1 MLENRKKIAQT
12 IAMAE
17 VGAVS
22 TVIVAATAAA
32 GSRQDRAVQINGDE
46 LRGSRSSF
54 ISSAPLVKC
63 QQSASNVLA
72 IKVSCAVTVVVVVH
86 LALQ

>member
-1 MLENRKKIAQT
+1 
-12 IAMAE
+12 MAE

-22 TVIVAATAAA
+22 TVIVAADAAAA
-32 GSRQDRAVQINGDE
+32 GSRQARAVQINGDE

>member
-1 MLENRKKIAQT
+1 
-12 IAMAE
+12 MAE

-22 TVIVAATAAA
+22 TVIVAAAAAAAA
-32 GSRQDRAVQINGDE
+32 GSRRARAVQINGDE

-72 IKVSCAVTVVVVVH
+72 IIVSWAVTVVVVVH